1 MKQHISTTGKY
12 TSKKQNTPTN
22 IGLFHDFRF
31 SLRYSDLQQDSI
43 SEDDGS
49 LKVFLHTAGKG
60 ASCPYCGHFSHR
72 LHSYYSRH
80 IEDLE
85 VYNHALEL
93 VIKVGKYYCDNV
105 CCPHKIFSES
115 LSFLARRYG
124 RRSHLVEER
133 IKSVSLEL
141 TSRKASSLLHLLHI
155 TASSSSCLRILQQFG
170 QHNPMHS
177 RGIYVG
183 IDDFAYKKGRDYMSV
198 VVDQM
203 THAPIALLE
212 DRTGEALDNWL
223 SQNPQIQYITRDRG
237 RCFTESINR
246 IIPGVTQICDRFHL
260 IKNMTDTMVPE
271 IEKMIRQTKKKLKY
285 EYPDRDTASSLILQ
299 DIFNMGDA
307 RHREKLKIYRES
319 LNLKMQ
325 GMTIEQT
332 ASLLGK
338 KSRYIYS
345 LIHNRR
351 IGAYLNEQQ
360 KTALK
365 YVSELAT
372 IISTGCITRKIL
384 AQKMGNKISSA
395 LIGRITL
402 SLRKMYQQKRKE
414 VKEHNK
420 RIENGSKMQ
429 RVSQNQ
435 IRQYILKGE
444 SDHPKLA
451 ELYKSSPQIKEL
463 LGVCRN
469 FRDMINGNTYDKDI
483 RKWIEKAKATQNM
496 ALTNF
501 AYGIE
506 KDWEAV
512 QAAIDIPF
520 SNGLLEGTVNKIKAV
535 KRQMFNRAGIKLLRA
550 KILYSQ

>member
-1 MKQHISTTGKY
+1 
-12 TSKKQNTPTN
+12 
-22 IGLFHDFRF
+22 
-31 SLRYSDLQQDSI
+31 
-43 SEDDGS
+43 
-49 LKVFLHTAGKG
+49 
-60 ASCPYCGHFSHR
+60 
-72 LHSYYSRH
+72 
-80 IEDLE
+80 
-85 VYNHALEL
+85 
-93 VIKVGKYYCDNV
+93 
-105 CCPHKIFSES
+105 
-115 LSFLARRYG
+115 
-124 RRSHLVEER
+124 
-133 IKSVSLEL
+133 
-141 TSRKASSLLHLLHI
+141 
-155 TASSSSCLRILQQFG
+155 
-170 QHNPMHS
+170 
-177 RGIYVG
+177 
-183 IDDFAYKKGRDYMSV
+183 MSV

-203 THAPIALLE
+203 THMPIALLE
-212 DRTGEALDNWL
+212 DRSGEALDNWL
-223 SQNPQIQYITRDRG
+223 IRNPQIQYITRDRG
-237 RCFTESINR
+237 RCFTEAINR

-260 IKNMTDTMVPE
+260 IKNMTDTMIPE
-271 IEKMIRQTKKKLKY
+271 IEKIIRQTKKKLKY

-299 DIFNMGDA
+299 DIFNMGDV

-332 ASLLGK
+332 AAHLGK
-338 KSRYIYS
+338 KSRYIYK

-372 IISTGCITRKIL
+372 IISAGCITRNIL
-384 AQKMGNKISSA
+384 AQKMGSKISGA
-395 LIGRITL
+395 LIGRITS

-414 VKEHNK
+414 VKEHNES
-420 RIENGSKMQ
+420 IENGSKTQ

-435 IRQYILKGE
+435 IRKYILKGE
-444 SDHPKLA
+444 SDNPKLA

-463 LGVCRN
+463 LSVCQD

-483 RKWIEKAKATQNM
+483 RKWIEKAKATRNM

-520 SNGLLEGTVNKIKAV
+520 SNGLLEGTVNKIKAL
-535 KRQMFNRAGIKLLRA
+535 KRQMYNRAGSKLLRA

>member
-1 MKQHISTTGKY
+1 METCTYGSEAGCRKPTTVRWHGA
-12 TSKKQNTPTN
+12 
-22 IGLFHDFRF
+22 
-31 SLRYSDLQQDSI
+31 DSR
-43 SEDDGS
+43 
-49 LKVFLHTAGKG
+49 A
-60 ASCPYCGHFSHR
+60 
-72 LHSYYSRH
+72 
-80 IEDLE
+80 
-85 VYNHALEL
+85 YN
-93 VIKVGKYYCDNV
+93 
-105 CCPHKIFSES
+105 
-115 LSFLARRYG
+115 
-124 RRSHLVEER
+124 
-133 IKSVSLEL
+133 KS
-141 TSRKASSLLHLLHI
+141 
-155 TASSSSCLRILQQFG
+155 
-170 QHNPMHS
+170 
-177 RGIYVG
+177 IYVG
-183 IDDFAYKKGRDYMSV
+183 IDDFAYKKGKDYMSV

-203 THAPIALLE
+203 THIPIALLE
-212 DRTGEALDNWL
+212 DRNGEALDNWL
-223 SQNPQIQYITRDRG
+223 IRNPQIQYITRDRG
-237 RCFTESINR
+237 RCFTEAINR

-260 IKNMTDTMVPE
+260 IKNMTDTMIPE
-271 IEKMIRQTKKKLKY
+271 IEKIIRQTKKKLKY

-299 DIFNMGDA
+299 DIFNMGDV

-332 ASLLGK
+332 AAHLGK
-338 KSRYIYS
+338 KSRYIYK

-372 IISTGCITRKIL
+372 IISAGCITRNIL
-384 AQKMGNKISSA
+384 AQKMGSKISGA
-395 LIGRITL
+395 LIGRITS

-414 VKEHNK
+414 VKEHNES
-420 RIENGSKMQ
+420 IENRSKIQ

-435 IRQYILKGE
+435 IRKYILKGE
-444 SDHPKLA
+444 SDNPKLA

-463 LGVCRN
+463 LSVCQN

-483 RKWIEKAKATQNM
+483 RKWIEKAKATRNM

-535 KRQMFNRAGIKLLRA
+535 KRQMYNRAGIKLLRA
-550 KILYSQ
+550 KIIYSQ